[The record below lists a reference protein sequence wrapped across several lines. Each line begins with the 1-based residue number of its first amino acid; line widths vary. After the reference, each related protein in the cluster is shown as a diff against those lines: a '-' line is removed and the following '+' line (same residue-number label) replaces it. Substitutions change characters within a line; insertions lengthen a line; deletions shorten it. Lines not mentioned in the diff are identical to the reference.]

1 MTETTGNRKGST
13 MNRILEIFIVAALV
27 ILAAAHPAEA
37 QQAGKMHRIDFLH
50 FSDIAKSVASSGFF
64 QELRDLGYVEGR
76 NITIL
81 RRSARGNRN
90 RLNEM
95 AAELVRLKVDV
106 IVGPGSGMRPAVKA
120 TRTIPIV
127 VTVAGDYVTR
137 GWAKSLRRPGGNI
150 TGLSTLALGLMGKQL
165 ELLKEVVPSLSRV
178 AIIHLPGVAA
188 HAVQIRQAKE
198 AAPVLGLEL
207 ITIPV
212 DGAADLPAAFR
223 RMKVERVNGFVV
235 LRSGF
240 LVRLRRQMYSLARAA
255 GLPSMSG
262 HQRETRAG
270 GMMSYGADTK
280 ALFRRAASYV
290 DKILKGAKPSELPI
304 AQAEKF
310 ILMVNLKTAKAIGV
324 TFPQSILLRADRV
337 IE

>member
-1 MTETTGNRKGST
+1 MTNRAKT
-13 MNRILEIFIVAALV
+13 LTIANAIVACLLFAPLTV
-27 ILAAAHPAEA
+27 AA
-37 QQAGKMHRIDFLH
+37 QQAGKMHRIGYLH
-50 FSDIAKSVASSGFF
+50 LSDIAKSAASSAFF
-64 QELRDLGYVEGR
+64 QGLRDLGYVEGR

-90 RLNEM
+90 RLAEM

-106 IVGPGSGMRPAVKA
+106 IVGPGGAMRPAVKA

-137 GWAKSLRRPGGNI
+137 GWAKSLHRPGGNI

-165 ELLKEVVPSLSRV
+165 ELLKETVPSLSKV
-178 AIIHLPGVAA
+178 AIIYVPGVSG
-188 HAVQIRQAKE
+188 HPPQIRQAKE
-198 AAPVLGLEL
+198 VAPALGLEL

-223 RMKVERVNGFVV
+223 RMKVERVDGFVV

-240 LVRLRRQMYSLARAA
+240 LQRLRGQMYALARDA
-255 GLPSMSG
+255 GLPSLSG
-262 HQRETRAG
+262 HVTETKAG
-270 GMMSYGADTK
+270 GLMSYGADTI

-290 DKILKGAKPSELPI
+290 DRILKGAKPSELPI

-310 ILMVNLKTAKAIGV
+310 ILMVNLKTAKALGL
-324 TFPQSILLRADRV
+324 TFPPSILLRADKV